1 MKSGGAD
8 GDARTLGELL
18 LRAYAGDIVEFSVAP
33 PRLVSRPSERPV
45 ASSLARLQSVE
56 GTEVVNLRHFN
67 IRVEDPLSRRL
78 LQLLDGS
85 RDRDALID
93 DLAAAVE
100 SGVAA
105 VETDDDAPAGSP
117 QEVRRFLAVDLERKL
132 AELAEM
138 ALLVA

>member
-18 LRAYAGDIVEFSVAP
+18 LRAYAGGIVEFSVAP

-100 SGVAA
+100 SGAVA
-105 VETDDDAPAGSP
+105 VEKENGERTGSSE
-117 QEVRRFLAVDLERKL
+117 EVREFLAAEIERSLADL
-132 AELAEM
+132 ADM

>member
-1 MKSGGAD
+1 M
-8 GDARTLGELL
+8 
-18 LRAYAGDIVEFSVAP
+18 
-33 PRLVSRPSERPV
+33 
-45 ASSLARLQSVE
+45 
-56 GTEVVNLRHFN
+56 
-67 IRVEDPLSRRL
+67 
-78 LQLLDGS
+78 
-85 RDRDALID
+85 ID